1 MLLYSPLSHTKIPGI
16 FNSTL
21 RSFSN
26 RSQTIANRGSSG
38 KSLGLKVGDGEKV
51 NPPKILCRQRGTKF
65 HPGLNVGMARDFTL
79 YALVEGNMFISWEP
93 RPPSK
98 YAQFAMKK
106 RKYIRKFVNIK
117 AVFTPFQFQLDRVLQ
132 SPISE

>member
-1 MLLYSPLSHTKIPGI
+1 M

-21 RSFSN
+21 RTFSN
-26 RSQTIANRGSSG
+26 RSQTIANRGSRG
-38 KSLGLKVGDGEKV
+38 KRLGLKVGDGEKV
-51 NPPKILCRQRGTKF
+51 KPPKILCRQRGTKF

-79 YALVEGNMFISWEP
+79 FALVEGNVFISWEP

-98 YAQFAMKK
+98 YAQFAKLK
-106 RKYIRKFVNIK
+106 RKYIRKYVNVKPIL
-117 AVFTPFQFQLDRVLQ
+117 TPFQFQLDRLLQ